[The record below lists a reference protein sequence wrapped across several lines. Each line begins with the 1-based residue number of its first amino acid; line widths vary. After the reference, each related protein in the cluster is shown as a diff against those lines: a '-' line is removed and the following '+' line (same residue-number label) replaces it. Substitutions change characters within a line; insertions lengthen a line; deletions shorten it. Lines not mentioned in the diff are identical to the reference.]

1 MTQRTIMV
9 VANRQRTADIL
20 LQQLREFI
28 GDDIVLQSR
37 SLQNGLGIIS
47 DQTLVV
53 ASTPFATANLNE
65 WLPRSTAV
73 VTAVRTMRKDSWEN
87 IMKLR
92 MRTAALVVNDGQDT
106 ALDSVAL
113 LKDLGLAHLNLVPC
127 YPGLTEVPNIAIAL
141 THGEPQLVPSGV
153 KKVIDMGDRV
163 LEPTTLIEVLTLIG
177 RLDQEHYQQVLEY
190 TDQVM
195 LRPGNRQLL
204 QGFVAM
210 RQDLEGVLDAI
221 PEGILVVDAKGNF
234 RLANRTWEKMMG
246 KKSWQFVGKTLH
258 QIGDELRLERNLWPA
273 PESGAVAVDLLN
285 RQVMLQA
292 FGRGKNQ
299 GIVYTWR
306 RMEER
311 IKSSK
316 MAAGVEDYPKQELRA
331 NGFRTRYTFKDIV
344 GESKVLRETLERA
357 NQFAGTSASIVIT
370 GESGTGKELFAQ
382 AIHNASPRSQFPFV
396 AINCAAIPE
405 SLLESELFG
414 YEGGSFTGALRS
426 GREGLFEQAHMG
438 TIFLDEIA
446 ELPLSLQ
453 SRLLRV
459 LQEKE
464 VMRIG
469 ANRVRPIDVRVIS
482 ASNQNLEQE
491 VRRGKLRPDLY
502 YRLAVLPLYIP
513 PLRERTEDLALLI
526 RNFLADFHDRRAW
539 SPALLAKLQA
549 YHWPGNVRELRN
561 CVEYLVTTAK
571 GIFQADDLPPTLK
584 RLRDD
589 QSAKLLEENKERSL
603 EATLEP
609 FLLRALSEEH
619 MGRRKLTELAQK
631 AGFQV
636 GEGQMRVALEKL
648 AVKGLVLVRR
658 GRAGVG
664 ITQAGL
670 RVLRDKALD
679 KTKLDA

>member
-92 MRTAALVVNDGQDT
+92 MRTSALVVNDGQDT

-127 YPGLTEVPNIAIAL
+127 YPGLAEVPNIAIAL
-141 THGEPQLVPSGV
+141 THGEPQLVPRGV

-163 LEPTTLIEVLTLIG
+163 LDPTTLIEVLTLIG
-177 RLDQEHYQQVLEY
+177 RLDQEHYQQVLDY

-210 RQDLEGVLDAI
+210 RQDLESVLDAI

-234 RLANRTWEKMMG
+234 RLANRAWEKIMG

-273 PESGAVAVDLLN
+273 PESGAVTVDLLN
-285 RQVMLQA
+285 RKVMLRA

-299 GIVYTWR
+299 GIVYTWQR
-306 RMEER
+306 IEER
-311 IKSSK
+311 KSSK
-316 MAAGVEDYPKQELRA
+316 VAAGVEDYPKQELRV
-331 NGFRTRYTFKDIV
+331 NGFRARYTFKDIV

-357 NQFAGTSASIVIT
+357 NQFAETSASIVIT

-382 AIHNASPRSQFPFV
+382 AIHNASPRSPLPFV

-482 ASNQNLEQE
+482 ASNQDLEQE
-491 VRRGKLRPDLY
+491 VMRGKLRPDLY

-513 PLRERTEDLALLI
+513 PLRERKEDLVLLVQK
-526 RNFLADFHDRRAW
+526 FLADFHDRRPW

-571 GIFQADDLPPTLK
+571 DIFQADDLPPTLK
-584 RLRDD
+584 RLGDERT
-589 QSAKLLEENKERSL
+589 ARLLEENKESL
-603 EATLEP
+603 ETTLEP
-609 FLLRALSEEH
+609 FLLLALSEEH

-648 AVKGLVLVRR
+648 AVRGLVLVRR

-670 RVLRDKALD
+670 CALQDKAFYG
-679 KTKLDA
+679 TKMDA

>member
-1 MTQRTIMV
+1 MV

-28 GDDIVLQSR
+28 GDDITLQSR

-92 MRTAALVVNDGQDT
+92 MRTSALVVNDGQDT

-127 YPGLTEVPNIAIAL
+127 YPGLAEVPNIDIAL

-163 LEPTTLIEVLTLIG
+163 LDPTTLIEVLTLIG

-234 RLANRTWEKMMG
+234 RLANRAWEKIIG
-246 KKSWQFVGKTLH
+246 KKSWQFVGKTLY
-258 QIGDELRLERNLWPA
+258 QISDEIRLERNLWPG
-273 PESGAVAVDLLN
+273 PESGGVTVDLLN
-285 RQVMLQA
+285 RKVMLRA

-299 GIVYTWR
+299 GTVYTWHR
-306 RMEER
+306 VEER
-311 IKSSK
+311 GKSQK
-316 MAAGVEDYPKQELRA
+316 TVPGVEDYSQQGLRV
-331 NGFRTRYTFKDIV
+331 NGFRARYTFKDIV
-344 GESKVLRETLERA
+344 GESKILRDTMERA

-382 AIHNASPRSQFPFV
+382 AIHNASPRSAFPFV

-469 ANRVRPIDVRVIS
+469 ANRVRSIDVRVIS
-482 ASNQNLEQE
+482 ASNQDLEQE
-491 VRRGKLRPDLY
+491 VMRGKLRPDLY
-502 YRLAVLPLYIP
+502 YRLAVLPLHIP
-513 PLRERTEDLALLI
+513 PLRERKEDLTMLI
-526 RNFLADFHDRRAW
+526 RKFLHDFQDQRSFA
-539 SPALLAKLQA
+539 PTLLTVLQA
-549 YHWPGNVRELRN
+549 YHWPGNVRELKN

-571 GIFQADDLPPTLK
+571 DIFQPEDLPPTLK
-584 RLRDD
+584 RLGKGPV
-589 QSAKLLEENKERSL
+589 AKRLEENL
-603 EATLEP
+603 ESMEAALEP
-609 FLLRALSEEH
+609 FLLQVLSEEH

-648 AVKGLVLVRR
+648 ALKGLVLVRR

-670 RVLRDKALD
+670 RVFQNKVLYR
-679 KTKLDA
+679 TKLDA

>member
-28 GDDIVLQSR
+28 GDDITLQSR

-92 MRTAALVVNDGQDT
+92 MRTSALVVNDGQDT

-127 YPGLTEVPNIAIAL
+127 YPGLAEVPNIAIAL
-141 THGEPQLVPSGV
+141 THGELQLVPGGV

-163 LEPTTLIEVLTLIG
+163 LDPTTLIEVLTLIG
-177 RLDQEHYQQVLEY
+177 RLDQEHYQQVLDY

-234 RLANRTWEKMMG
+234 RLVNRAWEKMIG
-246 KKSWQFVGKTLH
+246 KKGWQFVGKTLY
-258 QIGDELRLERNLWPA
+258 QISDEIRLERNLWPA
-273 PESGAVAVDLLN
+273 PESGGVTVDLLN
-285 RQVMLQA
+285 RKVMLRA

-299 GIVYTWR
+299 GTVYTWHR
-306 RMEER
+306 LEER
-311 IKSSK
+311 KPLKI
-316 MAAGVEDYPKQELRA
+316 AGEAGDYPKQELRV
-331 NGFRTRYTFKDIV
+331 NGFRARYTFKDIV
-344 GESKVLRETLERA
+344 GESKALRETVERA
-357 NQFAGTSASIVIT
+357 NQFAGTAASIVIT

-382 AIHNASPRSQFPFV
+382 AIHNASPRSPFPFV

-469 ANRVRPIDVRVIS
+469 ANRVRSIDVRVIS
-482 ASNQNLEQE
+482 ASNQDLEQE
-491 VRRGKLRPDLY
+491 VMRGKLRPDLY
-502 YRLAVLPLYIP
+502 YRLAVLPLHIL
-513 PLRERTEDLALLI
+513 PLRERKEDLAMLI
-526 RNFLADFHDRRAW
+526 RKFLDDFQDQRSFA
-539 SPALLAKLQA
+539 PTLLSALQA
-549 YHWPGNVRELRN
+549 YHWPGNIRELKN

-571 GIFQADDLPPTLK
+571 DIFRPEDLPPTLK
-584 RLRDD
+584 RLGEGLV
-589 QSAKLLEENKERSL
+589 AKPLEEKIESM

-609 FLLRALSEEH
+609 FLLLVLSEKH

-658 GRAGVG
+658 GRAGVS
-664 ITQAGL
+664 ITQAGV
-670 RVLRDKALD
+670 RVLQNKVLYR
-679 KTKLDA
+679 TKLDA